1 MKLIVAIAIAIL
13 LSGCSSLPQPSAIK
27 LSETYDRTND
37 IYGASQEIDF
47 PLPQHFSK

>member
-1 MKLIVAIAIAIL
+1 MKLLILAISIL
-13 LSGCSSLPQPSAIK
+13 LSGCYSLPQPSAIK

-47 PLPQHFSK
+47 PLPTGGYAK